1 MQHSMIKLIVPADI
15 ISILNALFGFIAIL
29 VLSINPIYAYRLSF
43 TFILLALLADGLDGI
58 VARKTRKGEMGPY
71 LESMADLTSTGIA
84 TGFFVFHIYYN
95 QLSNQPIFVLISLI
109 GVVSFYLICSII
121 RLAAFHP
128 LKTTDYFM
136 GLPAP
141 AAAII
146 LITCTYLNIPFFYC
160 IFIILLLSFLMIS
173 TIHYLKP
180 LNKIG
185 MVTASLIFLV
195 IIFDTVYNSFFIWLL
210 LVLSLLYMFI
220 GPIAFRHK

>member
-1 MQHSMIKLIVPADI
+1 MIKLIVPADI
-15 ISILNALFGFIAIL
+15 ISMLNALFGFIAIIIL
-29 VLSINPIYAYRLSF
+29 SISSINPTLAYRLSF

-71 LESMADLTSTGIA
+71 LESMADLTSTGLA

-95 QLSNQPIFVLISLI
+95 QLSNQSIFVLLSFI

-128 LKTTDYFM
+128 LKTMDYFM
-136 GLPAP
+136 GIPAP

-146 LITCTYLNIPFFYC
+146 LLTCTYLNIPFFYC

-173 TIHYLKP
+173 TINYLKP
-180 LNKIG
+180 PNKLGIIS
-185 MVTASLIFLV
+185 ASLIFLV
-195 IIFDTVYNSFFIWLL
+195 IIFDTVYDSLFIWLL

-220 GPIAFRHK
+220 GPIAYRHK